1 MVLKEES
8 VVTMLL
14 REKINEIRQAK
25 RVSIDR
31 ITKTG
36 ISKNKYYRFVS
47 GEGSLSIGDL
57 QKLIELLTVSLS
69 EVVADSSER
78 DQLIFNEFGDYFT
91 LDVTE
96 YERRAKDA
104 ARRYMAT
111 KLTAYYT
118 ISTVYELGA
127 AHKKDEPTSDYV
139 DDLYNTCKSKILYY
153 F

>member
-1 MVLKEES
+1 
-8 VVTMLL
+8 MLL

-91 LDVTE
+91 LDVAE
-96 YERRAKDA
+96 YEQRAKNA

-127 AHKKDEPTSDYV
+127 RIKKLNPPQIMSMICTMA
-139 DDLYNTCKSKILYY
+139 
-153 F
+153 